1 MATNQKDR
9 KRAHRRTL
17 RVRSALKKGDMPR
30 VSVFRSHKHIYG
42 QIIDDVKRETV
53 VAFGSVQ
60 LDKPEGDKKAIAHA
74 VGKALAKKAKE
85 QGVDKLMF
93 DRGPYKYHGRVK
105 ALADGLVKGVVLNV
119 NIPAG
124 ARPKGVR

>member
-1 MATNQKDR
+1 MATNKKDR
-9 KRAHRRTL
+9 KRAQRRAL
-17 RVRSALKKGDMPR
+17 RVRSALKKGDVPR

-42 QIIDDVKRETV
+42 QVIDDVKRQTV

-60 LDKPEGDKKAIAHA
+60 LDKPEGDKKTVAHA
-74 VGKALAKKAKE
+74 VGKALAQKAKE

-105 ALADGLVKGVVLNV
+105 AFADGLRDGG
-119 NIPAG
+119 ISI
-124 ARPKGVR
+124 